1 MNKHL
6 TRRAALRLFAGMAAG
21 AAIAGCCAP
30 PTPTPQPTK
39 AAAPGAPAATATTA
53 PKPTPTVAKK
63 VTLTIVSPPN
73 VESFPQGQD
82 ENNNDI
88 IKFLREKT
96 GWDIKWIILPTD
108 APVQKLNLLMSS
120 NEPPDIIAFQQQ
132 AVFGQYVDQGVL
144 APINDYV
151 KDAPELQKLVPKEAW
166 STVTWQ
172 GKIYAVPVP
181 QNLNIAGSVGV
192 LARKDWIKE
201 LGMTEPVST
210 DDYYKVLV
218 AFKDKKKVIP
228 LTDAGG
234 VADYSGVLGGFGGA
248 FGLAVPWK
256 VKDNKIVC
264 SYIEPE
270 AKDYLA
276 YMNKLYSEGLLD
288 KELPV
293 NKAGNVQEK
302 MVSGMAGMAPINWS
316 SMVAFD
322 QAFKQKTPNGDLNY
336 IASPVGPKG
345 ESGVSRHPPVR
356 MYLMVSAK
364 SKFPKEAVQ
373 FLDKMM
379 QPDIY
384 YYVSYGVEGTH
395 YQRKDGQIYLLD
407 EYQKRRWQIYY
418 ILVDTQEA
426 FAIRLRDK
434 GFVPW
439 SSQTVKFADKEP
451 IEAYA
456 PPLKD
461 VMAFQNAQVTGE
473 YFVKFIS
480 GDMALSKFDEFV
492 ATWKSKGGEKA
503 MAALNDWY
511 TKDYKKS

>member
-1 MNKHL
+1 MSKNL
-6 TRRAALRLFAGMAAG
+6 SRRTVLRLFASVAAG
-21 AAIAGCCAP
+21 AAVASCGAT
-30 PTPTPQPTK
+30 PTPTPAPTK
-39 AAAPGAPAATATTA
+39 AAAPAPVQ
-53 PKPTPTVAKK
+53 PTPTVAKK
-63 VTLTIVSPPN
+63 VTLTVVSPPN

-108 APVQKLNLLMSS
+108 APVEKLNLLMSS
-120 NEPPDIIAFQQQ
+120 NEPPDIIAYSAQST
-132 AVFGQYVDQGVL
+132 FGQYLEQGVL
-144 APINDYV
+144 ADITAYV
-151 KDAPELQKLVPKEAW
+151 KDAPELQKLVPKDAW

-181 QNLNIAGSVGV
+181 QNQNIAGNAGIY
-192 LARKDWIKE
+192 ARKDWIKE
-201 LGMTEPVST
+201 LGMAEPVTT
-210 DDYYKVLV
+210 DDYYKVMV
-218 AFKDKKKVIP
+218 ALRDKKKVIP
-228 LTDAGG
+228 LTEAGG
-234 VADYSGVLGGFGGA
+234 VANYSGVLSGFGGA

-264 SYIEPE
+264 SYVEPE

-276 YMNKLYSEGLLD
+276 YMNKLYAENLLD
-288 KELPV
+288 KEMPV
-293 NKAGNVQEK
+293 NKAGNMQEK
-302 MVSGMAGMAPINWS
+302 MVGGLAAMAPVGWAS
-316 SMVAFD
+316 ALTYD
-322 QAFKQKTPNGDLNY
+322 AAFKQKNPTGDLNY
-336 IASPVGPKG
+336 IPTPVGPKG
-345 ESGVSRHPPVR
+345 ESGTNRHSPVR
-356 MYLMVSAK
+356 MFLMVSAK

-426 FAIRLRDK
+426 FGIRLRDK

-439 SSQTVKFADKEP
+439 SSQTVKFATHDP
-451 IEAYA
+451 IEAFA

-473 YFVKFIS
+473 YFIKFIT
-480 GDMALSKFDEFV
+480 GDMPLTKFDEFV

-503 MAALNDWY
+503 AAALNDWY
-511 TKDYKKS
+511 IKDYKKT